1 MLSVYNECA
10 QPSRGVRPG
19 PETVSKGG
27 EGMDIGMAHQQ
38 LYDKIPSFKCKP
50 GCTDCCGPVP
60 FSKWEWDRVSDKR
73 HATPEHIKTL
83 TCPYAV
89 NGRCEIYEQRPLIC
103 RLFGAVDAPLMTCPH
118 GCGPVGKLTDEQA
131 REMMRIYTQELI
143 DK

>member
-1 MLSVYNECA
+1 
-10 QPSRGVRPG
+10 
-19 PETVSKGG
+19 
-27 EGMDIGMAHQQ
+27 MDIGMAHQQ

-73 HATPEHIKTL
+73 HATPEHIKIL

>member
-1 MLSVYNECA
+1 MQTWLHRLLRA
-10 QPSRGVRPG
+10 GTFQQM
-19 PETVSKGG
+19 
-27 EGMDIGMAHQQ
+27 GMG
-38 LYDKIPSFKCKP
+38 
-50 GCTDCCGPVP
+50 
-60 FSKWEWDRVSDKR
+60 DRVSDKR

-131 REMMRIYTQELI
+131 GEMMRIYTQELI